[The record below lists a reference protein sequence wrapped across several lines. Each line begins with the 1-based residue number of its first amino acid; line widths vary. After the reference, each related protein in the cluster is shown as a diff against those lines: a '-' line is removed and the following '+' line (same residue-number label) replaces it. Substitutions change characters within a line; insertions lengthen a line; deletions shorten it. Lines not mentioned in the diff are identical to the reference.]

1 MHHFA
6 LGVLFTPARSWIT
19 GSRSGALRH
28 CSTAASGCVGG
39 FPCSGDALRGCL
51 GLDLRRQIIHTMTV
65 GLSGG
70 RRLAS
75 YDTADTDPAR
85 LLGKLTGGCKI
96 VAFALSMPKFDK
108 KGILR
113 RKGNG
118 DRDEQAQT
126 KRDSRH
132 HVYD

>member
-1 MHHFA
+1 MRHLA
-6 LGVLFTPARSWIT
+6 LGVLFTPARSWIA
-19 GSRSGALRH
+19 GLQPGMQIYRG
-28 CSTAASGCVGG
+28 TAASGCVGS
-39 FPCSGDALRGCL
+39 FPWRSDALRGWS
-51 GLDLRRQIIHTMTV
+51 GPDLRRQIVHAMTV
-65 GLSGG
+65 GVSGG

-85 LLGKLTGGCKI
+85 LLGKFTGSKI
-96 VAFALSMPKFDK
+96 IALALSMPKFDK

-132 HVYD
+132 HI

>member
-1 MHHFA
+1 
-6 LGVLFTPARSWIT
+6 
-19 GSRSGALRH
+19 
-28 CSTAASGCVGG
+28 
-39 FPCSGDALRGCL
+39 
-51 GLDLRRQIIHTMTV
+51 MTV
-65 GLSGG
+65 GVSGG

-85 LLGKLTGGCKI
+85 LLGKFTGSKI
-96 VAFALSMPKFDK
+96 IALALSMPKFDK
-108 KGILR
+108 KGILC

-132 HVYD
+132 HI